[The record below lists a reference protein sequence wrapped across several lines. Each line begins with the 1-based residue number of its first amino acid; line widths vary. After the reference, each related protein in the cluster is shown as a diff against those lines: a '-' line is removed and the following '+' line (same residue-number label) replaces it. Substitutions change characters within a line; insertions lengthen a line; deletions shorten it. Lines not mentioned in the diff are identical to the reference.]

1 MWDTLGS
8 GDRVR
13 PLTTRRAVDL
23 LRCMLETPSPSG
35 EEGRLARL
43 LCDQARGLGLETRI
57 DRAGNLVAETGIGGG
72 PAVLLLGHMDTIP
85 GTVPVRVERG
95 RLYGRG
101 AVDAKGPLA
110 AMLCAAAASAGL
122 PARLTVV
129 AAVEEETPQSR
140 GAVHLLDTVAPP
152 DLLVIG
158 EPGGW
163 TSVVIGYKGKLDLEY
178 RVRRPATH
186 PSNPVEKAAEAAVGF
201 WSDLLDLLGPR
212 RSHAAFGQPAATLLR
227 VAGGM
232 EEATLAVD
240 CRLPPGFD
248 DRALVEA
255 LRARAHGGE
264 VRVIHSVPAV
274 LAERSNPVARSLSA
288 SIRRHGAVPVPK
300 VKTATSDMN
309 TVAERWRPAMAAYG
323 PGDSTLD
330 HTGDEHV
337 EIEEY
342 LSAVSVLA
350 GALEELAD
358 EPVPEQK
365 VTTS

>member
-1 MWDTLGS
+1 MRLPS
-8 GDRVR
+8 QRC
-13 PLTTRRAVDL
+13 AVEL
-23 LRCMLETPSPSG
+23 LRSMLEIPSPSG
-35 EEGRLARL
+35 DERRLARFL
-43 LCDQARGLGLETRI
+43 HDRLGDLGLDGHI
-57 DRAGNLVAETGIGGG
+57 DGAGNLVAGNGLGGG

-85 GTVPVRVERG
+85 GAVPVRVQGR

-110 AMLCAAAASAGL
+110 AMLCAAAACAGL

-129 AAVEEETPQSR
+129 GAVEEETPRSR
-140 GAVHLLDTVAPP
+140 GAVHLLDTVAAP
-152 DLLVIG
+152 DLLIIG
-158 EPGGW
+158 EPSGW

-186 PSNPVEKAAEAAVGF
+186 PSNPAEKATEAAVRF
-201 WSDLLDLLGPR
+201 WGDLLDLLGPQR
-212 RSHAAFGQPAATLLR
+212 DHGAFAQPAATLLR
-227 VAGGM
+227 VDGNM
-232 EEATLAVD
+232 EEATLAID

-248 DRALVEA
+248 QRGLVEA
-255 LRARAHGGE
+255 LRARARGGE
-264 VRVIHSVPAV
+264 VRVVNQVRAV

-309 TVAERWRPAMAAYG
+309 TVAERWRPPMAAYG

-330 HTGDEHV
+330 HSEDEHV

-342 LSAVSVLA
+342 LSAISVLA
-350 GALEELAD
+350 GALEELAE
-358 EPVPEQK
+358 EPVPEER
-365 VTTS
+365 VTAS